1 MSHAVFAADASARPS
16 APAGGAM
23 ATRLATPA
31 GGSAAGDVEGGLA
44 FANLA
49 RIIDRLEETVDQE
62 TAALRSRISF
72 DLKDFNNRKSHALL
86 ELTRAM
92 RPFEREGLGEPM
104 RARLAQLRAKL
115 ETNRAVLEMHVEAV
129 REIATIMA
137 DAIREAE
144 SDGTYSA
151 AIAKRGPVS

>member
-1 MSHAVFAADASARPS
+1 MSHAFLAAEASSRPS
-16 APAGGAM
+16 APVGGTI
-23 ATRLATPA
+23 ATRLSAPASGPA
-31 GGSAAGDVEGGLA
+31 GDIDGGLA
-44 FANLA
+44 LANLA
-49 RIIDRLEETVDQE
+49 RVIDRLEETVEQE
-62 TAALRSRISF
+62 TAALRSRTRF
-72 DLKDFNNRKSHALL
+72 DLKEFNNRKSHGLL

-129 REIATIMA
+129 RELATIMT

-151 AIAKRGPVS
+151 SVAKREPVS